1 MLRSRHTASSS
12 TYSLQVAQLPASEFP
27 AGPRLLREADRS
39 PRKPS
44 ALEPS
49 LSGTT
54 DRLIDGLDRAIPLPS
69 TPRTFLAYLAVL
81 SIIAAGMLLQVSLS
95 AQILQARVEVDR
107 LLEVHDSIQS
117 RNAELVWEI
126 ARRTNLEQIQ
136 QAAYAQGYRPI
147 TQRQY
152 VFVPTEPHVLPAAVE
167 AAPAPAVSAALPFD
181 HDKPARAAA
190 TPMPEGRDLA
200 QWWQPWQE
208 RIETTAT
215 LLLERI
221 FGA

>member
-1 MLRSRHTASSS
+1 
-12 TYSLQVAQLPASEFP
+12 LPASEFP
-27 AGPRLLREADRS
+27 AGPRALAGAERS
-39 PRKPS
+39 PRKQA

-49 LSGTT
+49 YGRAT
-54 DRLIDGLDRAIPLPS
+54 DRLVDSLDRAIPLPS
-69 TPRTFLAYLAVL
+69 TLRSFLAYMAGLL
-81 SIIAAGMLLQVSLS
+81 LIAAGMLLHVSLS

-107 LLEVHDSIQS
+107 LKEVHDSIQN

-126 ARRTNLEQIQ
+126 ARKTNLEHIQ

-152 VFVPTEPHVLPAAVE
+152 VFVPATFPALPVSAQQ
-167 AAPAPAVSAALPFD
+167 AAPPAIRPAQQPAQAG
-181 HDKPARAAA
+181 PARAAA
-190 TPMPEGRDLA
+190 TPMPEGRNLA

-215 LLLERI
+215 RLLERVMAPSTDGDA
-221 FGA
+221 F

>member
-27 AGPRLLREADRS
+27 AGPRLLRDADRAA
-39 PRKPS
+39 RKPA

-49 LSGTT
+49 FSGAA
-54 DRLIDGLDRAIPLPS
+54 DRLIDGLDRAIPLP
-69 TPRTFLAYLAVL
+69 TNPRSFLVYLAVL

-95 AQILQARVEVDR
+95 AQILQARVEVNR
-107 LLEVHDSIQS
+107 LQEVHDNIQS

-126 ARRTNLEQIQ
+126 ARRTNLEHIQ

-152 VFVPTEPHVLPAAVE
+152 VYVPTEPQVLPAAVE
-167 AAPAPAVSAALPFD
+167 VAPAPAVSPRSPFD
-181 HDKPARAAA
+181 QDKPARAAA
-190 TPMPEGRDLA
+190 TPMPEGRDIS

>member
-27 AGPRLLREADRS
+27 AGPRLLRGADRPPHAPAS
-39 PRKPS
+39 
-44 ALEPS
+44 LEPS
-49 LSGTT
+49 SSGAT
-54 DRLIDGLDRAIPLPS
+54 DRLIDSFDRAVPLPS
-69 TPRTFLAYLAVL
+69 TPRAFLAYLAVL
-81 SIIAAGMLLQVSLS
+81 ALIAAGMLLQISLS
-95 AQILQARVEVDR
+95 AQILQARVEVER
-107 LLEVHDSIQS
+107 LQEVHDNIQS

-126 ARRTNLEQIQ
+126 ARRTNLEHIQ

-147 TQRQY
+147 TRRQY
-152 VFVPTEPHVLPAAVE
+152 VFMPAAPQTLPVSVQEASLPATL
-167 AAPAPAVSAALPFD
+167 PASQFAQA
-181 HDKPARAAA
+181 KPVRAAA
-190 TPMPEGRDLA
+190 TPMPEGRDLS

-208 RIETTAT
+208 RIEMTAT